1 MRVLIIEDDKSVAL
15 NIVRGLAEHNI
26 HSDTANDGEKGLA
39 MIRQD
44 QYDVLIVDRMLP
56 KVDGL
61 ELIKIIRT
69 DKITTPALM
78 LTALGEIDDKVEGL
92 DAGADDYMAKPFAFV
107 ELLARIKALTKRN
120 TANTQET
127 IITIGTLYIDKVKRI
142 VTRKDKAIL
151 LQPREFDLL
160 AYLAEKKGETVT
172 RQMLLEKVWG
182 FEFNPQTNIVEVH
195 ISRLRNKVDK
205 GFRDPMIHTIRGI
218 GYRLATEKYII

>member
-1 MRVLIIEDDKSVAL
+1 MRVLIIEDDKTVAL

-26 HSDTANDGEKGLA
+26 HSEIADDGEKGLA
-39 MIRQD
+39 MIRQSD
-44 QYDVLIVDRMLP
+44 YDVLIVDRMLP
-56 KVDGL
+56 KLDGL
-61 ELIKIIRT
+61 SLIKILRA

-107 ELLARIKALTKRN
+107 ELLARIKALAKRN
-120 TANTQET
+120 INTATTDT
-127 IITIGTLYIDKVKRI
+127 IMTIGTLHIDKVKRLA
-142 VTRKDKAIL
+142 TREDKPIS

-160 AYLAEKKGETVT
+160 VYLAEKQGETVT

-195 ISRLRNKVDK
+195 ISRLRNKIDK
-205 GFRDPMIHTIRGI
+205 GFRDPLIHTVRGI
-218 GYRLATEKYII
+218 GYRLAIEK

>member
-1 MRVLIIEDDKSVAL
+1 MKVLIIEDDKTVAL

-26 HSDTANDGEKGLA
+26 ASETADDGEKGLA
-39 MIRQD
+39 MIRQSD
-44 QYDVLIVDRMLP
+44 YDVLIVDRMLP
-56 KVDGL
+56 KLDGL
-61 ELIKIIRT
+61 SLIKILRA

-107 ELLARIKALTKRN
+107 ELLARIKALAKRN
-120 TANTQET
+120 INTATT
-127 IITIGTLYIDKVKRI
+127 DTMMTIGTLHIDKVKRLA
-142 VTRKDKAIL
+142 TREDKSIS

-160 AYLAEKKGETVT
+160 VYLAEKQGETVT

-195 ISRLRNKVDK
+195 ISRLRNKIDK
-205 GFRDPMIHTIRGI
+205 GFRDPLIHTVRGI
-218 GYRLATEKYII
+218 GYRLAVEK